1 MQGESNIA
9 ATTLS
14 YIKIPGVV
22 PPVFS
27 GSVLN
32 SALSAAMTSAG
43 TVYGTVHNRD
53 WVKKMRMAFL
63 L

>member
-43 TVYGTVHNRD
+43 TVYGTVNNRD
-53 WVKKMRMAFL
+53 WVKK
-63 L
+63 